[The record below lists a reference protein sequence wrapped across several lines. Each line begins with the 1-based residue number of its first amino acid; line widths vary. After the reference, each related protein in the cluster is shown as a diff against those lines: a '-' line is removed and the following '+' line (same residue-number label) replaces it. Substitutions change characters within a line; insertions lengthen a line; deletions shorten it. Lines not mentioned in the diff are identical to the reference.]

1 MIEEEYFD
9 FAATTRVDERVAA
22 VVQHYMR
29 EEFGNSGSRTHAFG
43 VTARNALEE
52 ARGHVAEVV
61 AADLDE
67 VIFTSGATES
77 DNLAILGLAAHGES
91 ANTRHIITT
100 QVEHKAVL
108 EPIEHLESQGFTVT
122 RIGVNQ
128 GGLIDPHEVAQALRP
143 DTLLVSIMHVNNETG
158 IIQPLDEISRVLD
171 GHPAYFH
178 VDAAQ
183 GFGKEL
189 HLLRDPRIDLISIS
203 GHKIYAPKGI
213 GALVMRKRQGRDRPP
228 LAPLM
233 YGGGQERGLR
243 PGTVPVALAAG
254 LGEASRLAL
263 RENESRTKQAK
274 SVEDS
279 IRQFVEAAGGQVN
292 GDRRFAIPQIINAS
306 FKGLDSEAFIVAT
319 KNHIAVSNGAACSS
333 HAYERSH
340 VLEAM
345 NLEPW
350 RVGGAIRFSF
360 SHESKFE
367 KLTELARIV
376 DSVRF

>member
-91 ANTRHIITT
+91 ANSRHIITT

-108 EPIEHLESQGFTVT
+108 EPIEHLESLGFTVT

-128 GGLIDPHEVAQALRP
+128 GGLIDPREVAQALRP

-203 GHKIYAPKGI
+203 GHKI
-213 GALVMRKRQGRDRPP
+213 
-228 LAPLM
+228 
-233 YGGGQERGLR
+233 
-243 PGTVPVALAAG
+243 
-254 LGEASRLAL
+254 
-263 RENESRTKQAK
+263 
-274 SVEDS
+274 
-279 IRQFVEAAGGQVN
+279 
-292 GDRRFAIPQIINAS
+292 
-306 FKGLDSEAFIVAT
+306 
-319 KNHIAVSNGAACSS
+319 
-333 HAYERSH
+333 
-340 VLEAM
+340 
-345 NLEPW
+345 
-350 RVGGAIRFSF
+350 
-360 SHESKFE
+360 
-367 KLTELARIV
+367 
-376 DSVRF
+376 